1 MEICSQVEN
10 DLLDRM
16 EKLESKVDQLSHEL
30 TKYKGMV
37 GGALWVISALATALT
52 LLKEFVWTR

>member
-1 MEICSQVEN
+1 MEN

-16 EKLESKVDQLSHEL
+16 EKLEEKVDKLSHEL

-37 GGALWVISALATALT
+37 GGALWVISALVTALT